1 MTKVED
7 RTKARHAEERDAIA
21 RLEARTSR
29 RLRLWGKN
37 VPVILPPNFTL
48 LQVTPALDAGGVE
61 RTTLD
66 VAAAV
71 VAAGGKAIVVS
82 EGGRLEGE
90 LIASGAELVR
100 LPVATKNPF
109 KIKANAQALK
119 ALIAER
125 KVSLV
130 HARSRAP
137 AFSALAAAKAMGVP
151 SVATYA
157 GVYGSVSPWKRWY
170 NGVMAR
176 SDLVIA
182 NSGFTRAHVLA
193 VHRTDPARVI
203 AIPRGVDLAAFDPA
217 AVAAERIEALRQ
229 AWGIDERD
237 TRPVLLL
244 AGRLTRWKGQGLAVQ
259 AARRLAARGVSDF
272 ILVLAGDDQGR
283 DHYRKELETAIA
295 GAALTGCVRLVGHCA
310 DMPAAY
316 LAADIALAPSLR
328 PEAFGR
334 TAVEPQAMGRPVI
347 AADHGAARE
356 TVLPGETGW
365 LVPPGDLEAWTDA
378 IEAAL
383 AAGPHAWTRMGQEGI
398 VRVRGLYSVEAM
410 TRATLE
416 AYAKLLASRA
426 SAAS

>member
-1 MTKVED
+1 M
-7 RTKARHAEERDAIA
+7 
-21 RLEARTSR
+21 
-29 RLRLWGKN
+29 
-37 VPVILPPNFTL
+37 
-48 LQVTPALDAGGVE
+48 QVTPRLDAGGVE

-66 VAAAV
+66 VAKAV
-71 VAAGGKAIVVS
+71 IAAGGRAVVVS

-90 LIASGAELVR
+90 LLAMGAELVR
-100 LPVATKNPF
+100 LPVASKNPLTLL
-109 KIKANAQALK
+109 ANARALK
-119 ALIAER
+119 AMIAER
-125 KVSLV
+125 QVSLV

-137 AFSALAAAKAMGVP
+137 AFSALAAARATNTP

-157 GVYGSVSPWKRWY
+157 GVYNSTTPWKRWY

-176 SDLVIA
+176 ADLVIA
-182 NSGFTRAHVLA
+182 NSDFTRAHVLA
-193 VHRTDPARVI
+193 MHRTDPAKVI

-217 AVAAERIEALRQ
+217 AVSADRVEALRH
-229 AWGIDERD
+229 AWGIGERD
-237 TRPVLLL
+237 TRPVILL
-244 AGRLTRWKGQGLAVQ
+244 AGRLTRWKGQALAVQ
-259 AARRLAARGVSDF
+259 AARRLNARGVSDF

-283 DHYRKELETAIA
+283 DAYRMELETAIA
-295 GAALTGCVRLVGHCA
+295 GAALGDCVRIVGHCA

-316 LAADIALAPSLR
+316 LAADVAIAPSLR

-365 LVPPGDLEAWTDA
+365 LVPPGDPQAWTDA

-398 VRVRGLYSVEAM
+398 AQVRGRYSVDAM

-416 AYAKLLASRA
+416 AYAALLASRA
-426 SAAS
+426 SAAR